1 MGHARVLRM
10 LNDRGW
16 TYELAPPLANARW
29 VKRCTAGEL
38 VASQGDPVWHDDH
51 HAIMAELGHG

>member
-1 MGHARVLRM
+1 M